1 VVQTL
6 VDFSRPVE
14 LQLKEQDLRR
24 IVSAVLMLASAELE
38 TRDVHV
44 ESDLPDRPVMAR
56 VDSDLL
62 KQALLNVVLN
72 GAQAMAEG
80 GNLKVRLA
88 EDGRMARLSVHDQ
101 GGGIPDD
108 VRDKI
113 FDLYFTTKKD
123 GSGIGLAMTYRI
135 VELHNGSIEVESD
148 ATHGTTFILRFP
160 LNTQQ
165 ESRARGYLMP
175 DGSSSAGSIVAKEP
189 RG

>member
-1 VVQTL
+1 MQTL

-14 LQLKEQDLRR
+14 VQLREQDLRR
-24 IVSAVLMLASAELE
+24 VVSAVLMLASAELE
-38 TRDVHV
+38 TRNVHV
-44 ESDLPDRPVMAR
+44 ESDLPDHPLLAK
-56 VDSDLL
+56 VDADLL

-80 GNLKVRLA
+80 GNLQVRLA
-88 EDGRMARLSVHDQ
+88 EDGRMALLSIHDQ
-101 GGGIPDD
+101 GSGISPEI
-108 VRDKI
+108 RDKI

-135 VELHNGSIEVESD
+135 VELHNGSIEVQSD
-148 ATHGTTFILRFP
+148 ATHGTTFTLRFP
-160 LNTQQ
+160 LNSPP

-175 DGSSSAGSIVAKEP
+175 DGSNTAGSIIGREP

>member
-1 VVQTL
+1 
-6 VDFSRPVE
+6 
-14 LQLKEQDLRR
+14 
-24 IVSAVLMLASAELE
+24 M
-38 TRDVHV
+38 
-44 ESDLPDRPVMAR
+44 
-56 VDSDLL
+56 
-62 KQALLNVVLN
+62 ALL
-72 GAQAMAEG
+72 
-80 GNLKVRLA
+80 
-88 EDGRMARLSVHDQ
+88 SIHDQ
-101 GGGIPDD
+101 GSGIPAD

-160 LNTQQ
+160 LNSLQ

-189 RG
+189 RA